1 MNDAQTFSST
11 ESLCVVHYSYNRS
24 DTPLGRKAQQL
35 LAPLRWSQ
43 ALFGQHVQYTIA
55 QTISRIGG
63 TSLPSRSTSHVA
75 RSCRNSL
82 RVCSSSAT
90 ISCSATSPTAISS
103 EG

>member
-55 QTISRIGG
+55 QTISRIG
-63 TSLPSRSTSHVA
+63 STSHVA